1 MGVRKQVKKPV
12 SELNDGIKDNEKM
25 YFLYFK
31 RMFSM
36 EEIEH
41 YFKGKYTYNEVRNII
56 RTKRREYTGGE
67 IVNGR

>member
-12 SELNDGIKDNEKM
+12 SELNDEIKDNEKM

-56 RTKRREYTGGE
+56 RTKRREYAGGE